1 MALNLL
7 SLSIIITVAVAGVP
21 LVTLYATVAFAGKI
35 TAAKLSS
42 PSAMLSGSVGTGT
55 TAVLLPLNAAVKRPL
70 V

>member
-21 LVTLYATVAFAGKI
+21 LVTLYATVASAGKI
-35 TAAKLSS
+35 TAAK
-42 PSAMLSGSVGTGT
+42 LSGSVGTGT